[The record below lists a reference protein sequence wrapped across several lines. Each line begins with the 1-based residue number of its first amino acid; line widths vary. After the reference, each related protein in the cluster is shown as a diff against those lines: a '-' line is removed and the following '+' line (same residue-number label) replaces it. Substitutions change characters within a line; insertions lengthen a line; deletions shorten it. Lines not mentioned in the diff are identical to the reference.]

1 MWTNHFSDAML
12 FLVGFGII
20 GFSQILD
27 VNWTPVRF
35 LTFIVVSLVVLAGRL
50 VTALHRIGRSHSLL
64 TFIHIGFIE
73 LQEFEPKL
81 WSFVIA
87 VVAVLGV
94 GVPVALGA
102 VSAHWV

>member
-35 LTFIVVSLVVLAGRL
+35 
-50 VTALHRIGRSHSLL
+50 
-64 TFIHIGFIE
+64 
-73 LQEFEPKL
+73 
-81 WSFVIA
+81 
-87 VVAVLGV
+87 
-94 GVPVALGA
+94 
-102 VSAHWV
+102 